1 MRLKIVGFLML
12 LLLEGCVT
20 PRCFQHVMLDQ
31 TTPLGFQS
39 VQENF
44 AKGCHVSPAGGTMT
58 DALYVEPEY
67 ICPSCGKPVTV
78 SYVATYPATTC
89 YRCTHC
95 SYHHDLQKRI
105 APTTEKKTP

>member
-1 MRLKIVGFLML
+1 MRLNIVGFLML

-44 AKGCHVSPAGGTMT
+44 AKGCHVSPAGGVIAPGSFSMK
-58 DALYVEPEY
+58 
-67 ICPSCGKPVTV
+67 CPCEQVV
-78 SYVATYPATTC
+78 SGHLL
-89 YRCTHC
+89 HC
-95 SYHHDLQKRI
+95 STQ
-105 APTTEKKTP
+105 